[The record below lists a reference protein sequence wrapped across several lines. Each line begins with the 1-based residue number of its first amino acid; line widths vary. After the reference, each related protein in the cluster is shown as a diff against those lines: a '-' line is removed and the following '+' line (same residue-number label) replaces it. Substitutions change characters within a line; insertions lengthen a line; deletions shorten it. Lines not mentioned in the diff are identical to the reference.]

1 MPNGSNPARVSN
13 IRLGNNGAPSF
24 SPYRPIAHSPTRDC
38 TYPSARLSCKTPV
51 QPPTSPEGIAQ
62 VSILK
67 YTAKVTSGLMA
78 RDDLTIE
85 EPLEIS
91 VKFRRGSNLVKN

>member
-1 MPNGSNPARVSN
+1 
-13 IRLGNNGAPSF
+13 
-24 SPYRPIAHSPTRDC
+24 
-38 TYPSARLSCKTPV
+38 V
-51 QPPTSPEGIAQ
+51 QTPTSPEGVAQ

-91 VKFRRGSNLVKN
+91 VKFRRGSSLVKKPLSITMRTPGSDRG